1 MGKTCIAH
9 IKMSQQNEQKW
20 KYFVL
25 NINIEATPTP
35 PSPEEASKKLKGKLS
50 PSFIQDQFPN
60 EYKQINKSEPMHV
73 QLQKELD
80 RLGAQG
86 WDLINISTVGSKLL
100 FFFKKPHDECAREC

>member
-1 MGKTCIAH
+1 
-9 IKMSQQNEQKW
+9 MSQQNDQKW

-60 EYKQINKSEPMHV
+60 EYKQINKSEPKV
-73 QLQKELD
+73 PK
-80 RLGAQG
+80 
-86 WDLINISTVGSKLL
+86 SSK
-100 FFFKKPHDECAREC
+100 KNAESKPQNP